1 MQQRVDDILQNRRI
15 KAADFTLAKTVILPD
30 GPRSLAFTH
39 LPVMNGDYRGEI
51 ELPPIDHGRAA
62 VLLRRDARIA
72 QRAVTAPDDIV
83 RGPDGFGATGIAG
96 RTVSGDTP

>member
-1 MQQRVDDILQNRRI
+1 MDDILQSRRI

-30 GPRSLAFTH
+30 GRRSLVFTH

-51 ELPPIDHGRAA
+51 ELPPINHGHAP
-62 VLLRRDARIA
+62 VSLRRDDRVA
-72 QRAVTAPDDIV
+72 QLAVRRPDEIV